1 MKMGNPRPAEEK
13 IIKDIRNIFR
23 LNKEQNYTD
32 IKDIRNTF
40 RQERKL
46 EQLKI
51 EYLEILGIF
60 LSMKQKKIMISQ

>member
-1 MKMGNPRPAEEK
+1 MKMENPRPEEEK

-40 RQERKL
+40 RRERKL

-51 EYLEILGIF
+51 EYLETLGIF
-60 LSMKQKKIMISQ
+60 LSMKQKKIMINQ